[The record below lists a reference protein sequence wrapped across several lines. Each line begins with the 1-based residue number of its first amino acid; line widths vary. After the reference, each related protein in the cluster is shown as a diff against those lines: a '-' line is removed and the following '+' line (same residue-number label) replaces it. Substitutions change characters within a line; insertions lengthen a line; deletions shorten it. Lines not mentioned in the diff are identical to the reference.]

1 MPGPT
6 VRRLPA
12 LSAIFVIVLSCLA
25 GCGEPPRKEMDQA
38 QGAIDAARAA
48 GAAEYATAELDA
60 AVAAL
65 ARADEAAAQRDY
77 RQALNQALDA
87 RERAQTAARD
97 AANRK
102 AEVRSVA
109 ERDAQALGSVLQAAS
124 SRVAALRERKTP
136 PARLESALAAVAAAE
151 QAMQEARAQLG
162 AQQYTQAVET
172 LRAPASRLQAAMADL
187 DQAALAAPPTR
198 PARRPR

>member
-1 MPGPT
+1 
-6 VRRLPA
+6 
-12 LSAIFVIVLSCLA
+12 
-25 GCGEPPRKEMDQA
+25 MDQA

-48 GAAEYATAELDA
+48 GAAEYAQAELDA

-65 ARADEAAAQRDY
+65 ARADDAAAQRDY

-102 AEVRSVA
+102 AEVRSEA
-109 ERDAQALGSVLQAAS
+109 ERAAIALGSAVEAAS
-124 SRVAALRERKTP
+124 ARITALRQKKVAASLLTP
-136 PARLESALAAVAAAE
+136 AVDAVAAAE
-151 QAMQEARAQLG
+151 QAMQEARTQLG

-172 LRAPASRLQAAMADL
+172 LRASTSRLQAAMGDL
-187 DQAALAAPPTR
+187 DRAAVTGPPPR
-198 PARRPR
+198 PTRRPR